1 MNVKRR
7 EAIFACAS
15 AMPQR
20 NPPRKDGRSQA
31 LI

>member
-20 NPPRKDGRSQA
+20 NPPRRTGAVKA
-31 LI
+31 

>member
-20 NPPRKDGRSQA
+20 NPPRTGAVKA
-31 LI
+31 